1 MNYFFLAASLMGLL
15 TFIGHF
21 VYGGKQYLLPM
32 QSSELDPIVKLV
44 LHCTFHFVSVFIVL
58 STVILAACG
67 FDLISSMQGFGLV
80 LFVALNFGIFAIWQ
94 LFLAFDS
101 GIPSPYRHLFQWAPF
116 ASISI
121 LSLMGIYF

>member
-1 MNYFFLAASLMGLL
+1 MNYFFIAASIMGLM
-15 TFIGHF
+15 TFFGHF
-21 VYGGKQYLLPM
+21 SFGRQRYLTPM
-32 QSSELDPIVKLV
+32 IESDLDPVVKGEIHSV
-44 LHCTFHFVSVFIVL
+44 FHFVSVFIVL
-58 STVILAACG
+58 STLVLAACG
-67 FDLISSMQGFGLV
+67 FDVISSMQGFGLV

-101 GIPSPYRHLFQWAPF
+101 EIQSPYRHLFQWAPF